1 MQCVERGTHQ
11 RQIKMS
17 KLKCQVC
24 ILVIRVS
31 PNIRVSPIILGISNY
46 QGIFNYQ
53 DISNYQGISKNH
65 NIFNYQGISNFNYK
79 YSLSFYYMQNTML
92 NSNET
97 HQCQEFEQESVRR
110 TDFIKLPN
118 YVIIYSDKKST
129 QKQAR
134 AWKRGLEIQINLLC
148 PGVLKILLERTDH

>member
-118 YVIIYSDKKST
+118 YVIIYSDKKKYLETGQNMEERLGDSN
-129 QKQAR
+129 KSALPWSLENPAR
-134 AWKRGLEIQINLLC
+134 KN
-148 PGVLKILLERTDH
+148 